1 MTIDALRPTR
11 RSRPITGSPT
21 VVVVDDHSLVAD
33 TVALAL
39 RDRGIQV
46 SAVDPAAFVE
56 RIDDPAPSGGMVL
69 LDLDLGAGRDG
80 AELVPRL
87 RRSGWQVLLFTATR
101 NETRLAVAV
110 AAGAVGWVSKSS
122 PFDELVET
130 VVRAA
135 AGQPLLSAAE
145 RVRFGALARTVGAA
159 VAQERER
166 WQRLTPRER
175 EVVGRIVAGRRPAAI
190 AQEFVVSVATVRSQI
205 RSILAKLEVSSQ
217 LEVVA
222 LVRRHE
228 R

>member
-1 MTIDALRPTR
+1 MTAEVERPVAV
-11 RSRPITGSPT
+11 RPA

-39 RDRGIQV
+39 RDRGI
-46 SAVDPAAFVE
+46 AVDAVEPAAFIE
-56 RIDDPAPSGGMVL
+56 RISEDAPPGGLVL

-80 AELVPRL
+80 VELVPRL
-87 RRSGWQVLLFTATR
+87 RRAGWRVLMFTASR
-101 NETRLAVAV
+101 NQTRLAVAV
-110 AAGAVGWVSKSS
+110 AAGALGWVCKSS
-122 PFDELVET
+122 PFDDLVEA

-135 AGQPLLSAAE
+135 AGQSLLSAGEHSRLLA
-145 RVRFGALARTVGAA
+145 VARTAGAA
-159 VAQERER
+159 VQQERQR

-175 EVVGRIVAGRRPAAI
+175 EVVSRIVAGRRPSLI

-217 LEVVA
+217 LEVAA

-228 R
+228 RC

>member
-1 MTIDALRPTR
+1 MTAEAVRVAPDRPAAR
-11 RSRPITGSPT
+11 RPT

-39 RDRGIQV
+39 RERGI
-46 SAVDPAAFVE
+46 AVTAAEPAAFIE
-56 RIDDPAPSGGMVL
+56 RIDQEAPPGGLVL

-80 AELVPRL
+80 LELVPTL
-87 RRSGWQVLLFTATR
+87 RRVGWRVLMFTATR
-101 NETRLAVAV
+101 NQTRLALAV
-110 AAGAVGWVSKSS
+110 AAGAVGWVCKSS
-122 PFDELVET
+122 PFDELVQA

-135 AGQPLLSAAE
+135 AGQPLLSVGEHTRLLA
-145 RVRFGALARTVGAA
+145 VARTAGAA
-159 VAQERER
+159 ARQERER

-175 EVVGRIVAGRRPAAI
+175 EVVSRIVAGRRPALI

-217 LEVVA
+217 LEVAA

-228 R
+228 RC